1 MAELQF
7 SRITKDIEN
16 IDFDCGVNSINEY
29 IRQSYYPFII
39 QQAYTYSVKTG
50 DIILGFYQVMFREV
64 ILDDFPDDIS
74 YSDGGIDDSKIVAVH
89 IRFIAVDSRFHK
101 KEIGTNIL
109 RVVVKRIKDLS
120 KEWPIRVITIDARKE
135 LVEWYKR
142 EGFIP
147 MKNNTPWQDGVTDAM
162 YFSLVNFPEEIDE
175 YCEL

>member
-1 MAELQF
+1 M
-7 SRITKDIEN
+7 K
-16 IDFDCGVNSINEY
+16 
-29 IRQSYYPFII
+29 
-39 QQAYTYSVKTG
+39 KG

-74 YSDGGIDDSKIVAVH
+74 YSDSGIDDSKIVAVH

-101 KEIGTNIL
+101 NKIGTNIL

-135 LVEWYKR
+135 LVEWYKQ

-147 MKNNTPWQDGVTDAM
+147 MKNNTPGQDGVTDAM
-162 YFSLVNFPEEIDE
+162 YFNLVNYPEEIDE